1 MVEVAEVQEPYQIAF
16 ENEYVRIVQV
26 TLDARQTGP
35 KHTPAALPMVRIILD
50 SDDPRLPRGSTHYC
64 ETASDDR
71 GHSMREIRVE
81 LKFAPKAAPMTLD
94 AVRVDPT
101 RYKIDFENDRVR
113 IVRLGFGPHEKGM
126 MVEHPPRVLATL
138 TDVAVK
144 LLFADGRTDERGAPA
159 GVAAWLDGET
169 LLTENANNQ
178 PLEVVLIE
186 PKSGRAL

>member
-1 MVEVAEVQEPYQIAF
+1 MNTFQSYQVAS
-16 ENEYVRIVQV
+16 ENEFVRIVHV
-26 TLDARQTGP
+26 TLDAQHHPP
-35 KHTPAALPMVRIILD
+35 KYTPTALPMVRVTID
-50 SDDPRLPRGSTHYC
+50 SDDPRLPRGSTQYC
-64 ETASDDR
+64 ETAPNDAGRSA
-71 GHSMREIRVE
+71 REIRVE
-81 LKFAPKAAPMTLD
+81 LKSAPKATPMKLD
-94 AVRVDPT
+94 AVRVDPA

-113 IVRLGFGPHEKGM
+113 IVRLRFGPYEKGM

-169 LLTENANNQ
+169 LLTENANSQ

-186 PKSGRAL
+186 PKSGRGL

>member
-1 MVEVAEVQEPYQIAF
+1 
-16 ENEYVRIVQV
+16 
-26 TLDARQTGP
+26 
-35 KHTPAALPMVRIILD
+35 
-50 SDDPRLPRGSTHYC
+50 
-64 ETASDDR
+64 
-71 GHSMREIRVE
+71 
-81 LKFAPKAAPMTLD
+81 
-94 AVRVDPT
+94 
-101 RYKIDFENDRVR
+101 VR

-126 MVEHPPRVLATL
+126 MVEHPPRVLVTL

-169 LLTENANNQ
+169 LLTENANSQ